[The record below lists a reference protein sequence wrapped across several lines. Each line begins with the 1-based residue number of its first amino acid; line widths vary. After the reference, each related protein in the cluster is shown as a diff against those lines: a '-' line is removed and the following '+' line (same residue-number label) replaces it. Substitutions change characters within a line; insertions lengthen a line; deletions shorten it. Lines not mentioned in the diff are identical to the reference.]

1 MAVEDVMAAVQG
13 WTTGTEALAA
23 LGAELTL
30 AQTGEQAPTEI
41 VDALRAVST
50 AAGLPDLSELPPPQ
64 RGMVIGLIRLYLHQS
79 LDLLED
85 PAREPGW
92 TYTDP
97 VILDGWGRGSMLVPA
112 FIAGAH
118 PDLADIESFL
128 DVGAGVGLLAVAAAS
143 VWPRAAIV
151 GVDTWTP
158 SLDRARANVA
168 DAQLADRITVRDQR
182 AEHVDDVDAYDC
194 IWVPTFFLS
203 EQNLEDSMPV
213 LFRALRPGGWFVL
226 GRFRPAPD
234 PLMEAT
240 ASLRTIRSGGSD
252 LDAKRAVELLEQA
265 GCQSVHVVPP
275 PGPMP
280 MELVLAQK
288 PS

>member
-30 AQTGEQAPTEI
+30 AQTGEPAPPAI

-50 AAGLPDLSELPPPQ
+50 AAGLPELSELPPPQ
-64 RGMVIGLIRLYLHQS
+64 RGMVIGLIRLYLQQS

-92 TYTDP
+92 TFTDP

-128 DVGAGVGLLAVAAAS
+128 DVGTGVGLLAIAAAA

-151 GVDTWTP
+151 GVDTWAP
-158 SLDRARANVA
+158 SLDRAGVNIAE
-168 DAQLADRITVRDQR
+168 AQLAERITLRDQL
-182 AEHVDDVDAYDC
+182 AEHVDDVDTYDC
-194 IWVPTFFLS
+194 IWLPTFFLS
-203 EQNLEDSMPV
+203 EQTLEASLPA
-213 LFRALRPGGWFVL
+213 LFRALRPGGWFAL
-226 GRFRPAPD
+226 GRFRPSPD
-234 PLMEAT
+234 PLVEAT
-240 ASLRTIRSGGSD
+240 AALRTIRSGGSD
-252 LDAKRAVELLEQA
+252 LDAKRVAELLEHA

-280 MELVLAQK
+280 LELVLGQK